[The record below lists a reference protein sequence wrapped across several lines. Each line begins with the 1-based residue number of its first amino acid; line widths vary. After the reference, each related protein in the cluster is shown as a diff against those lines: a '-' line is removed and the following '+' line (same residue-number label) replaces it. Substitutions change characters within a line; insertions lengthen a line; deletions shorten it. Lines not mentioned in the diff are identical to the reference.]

1 MVIPELWVE
10 GGGFKDALR
19 RNNLPNFAQVL
30 IQICQIKSYNWAE
43 VGISQEW
50 FTNNLRSYDWPLL
63 A

>member
-30 IQICQIKSYNWAE
+30 IQICQIKSYN
-43 VGISQEW
+43 
-50 FTNNLRSYDWPLL
+50 
-63 A
+63 